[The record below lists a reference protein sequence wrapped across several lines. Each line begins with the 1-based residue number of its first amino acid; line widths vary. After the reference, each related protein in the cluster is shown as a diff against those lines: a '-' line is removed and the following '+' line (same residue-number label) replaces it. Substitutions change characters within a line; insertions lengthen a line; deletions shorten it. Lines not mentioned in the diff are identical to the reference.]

1 MGITYAIFLLKM
13 SDPNIIMRK
22 HLRKPK
28 QKILY
33 VQACFVFFFSHKRQR
48 QRTIPDKDYWRD
60 LSQLD
65 PESGKEKSHKNYK
78 GHHHQPPKQEQG
90 PYIR

>member
-28 QKILY
+28 RKILY

-48 QRTIPDKDYWRD
+48 QRTIPDKDD
-60 LSQLD
+60 
-65 PESGKEKSHKNYK
+65 
-78 GHHHQPPKQEQG
+78 
-90 PYIR
+90 